1 MMLRKIL
8 LVGSL
13 LAFSNAASIKEQGSQ
28 LSEAVSVGCQKAVSA
43 S

>member
-28 LSEAVSVGCQKAVSA
+28 LSEAVCVGCQKAVSA